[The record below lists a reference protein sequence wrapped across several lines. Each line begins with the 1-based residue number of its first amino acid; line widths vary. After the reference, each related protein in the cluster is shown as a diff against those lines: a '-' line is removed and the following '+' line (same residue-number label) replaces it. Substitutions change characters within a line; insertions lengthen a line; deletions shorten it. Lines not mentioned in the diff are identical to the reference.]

1 MIQMVRLRETTM
13 VALADSW
20 EVRGGGIIV
29 AHYPTGQACIYGPM
43 AINGPVNVYW
53 EVHAENQATEN
64 FLAKASMST
73 SSMKSLARNS
83 NSLRNA
89 IRNSGRPLIKNS
101 SLEAVGYYPAHTIC
115 GRSPLDLF
123 MDGEDIETAAVLDL
137 E

>member
-1 MIQMVRLRETTM
+1 MIQMVRLRETAM

-53 EVHAENQATEN
+53 EVNAENRATDN
-64 FLAKASMST
+64 LLAKASMST
-73 SSMKSLARNS
+73 SSMKSLARGS
-83 NSLRNA
+83 KGLRSA
-89 IRNSGRPLIKNS
+89 IKGSGRKMIRNSLS
-101 SLEAVGYYPAHTIC
+101 QTVGYYPMHTIC
-115 GRSPLDLF
+115 GRSSVALF
-123 MDGEDIETAAVLDL
+123 LGDEDVETAPILDL